1 MIAIIR
7 SVRRFLRLDEP
18 SASKRQQLIAEKAQ
32 VRAEIEQIR
41 RQMKGRSCEQL
52 QSRLNQLM
60 AREYQ
65 LRIAIDQQS

>member
-32 VRAEIEQIR
+32 VRAEIEQIC
-41 RQMKGRSCEQL
+41 RQMNGRSGEQL